1 MAEILLIRRKTPSI
15 QSINILK
22 NMYRKEKDRWSIAH
36 QQQSVMP
43 LIIAGKNI
51 NTQRSHAMTSVE
63 Q

>member
-1 MAEILLIRRKTPSI
+1 MAEILLIRRKKPSI
-15 QSINILK
+15 QSTNILK

-43 LIIAGKNI
+43 LIIAEKNI

>member
-1 MAEILLIRRKTPSI
+1 
-15 QSINILK
+15 
-22 NMYRKEKDRWSIAH
+22 MYRKEKDRWSIAH

-43 LIIAGKNI
+43 LIIAEKNI